1 MSKNAP
7 KYTIQFLANV
17 PGASS
22 LALRSICKEGQSYHD
37 AVASLGAAPSL
48 IYGWAAGRDDIPSGS
63 IAYHPIF
70 GNIVYGYHWYY
81 PSTMELM
88 DNLKAAEA
96 NEAIAAHIIHID
108 SCGGEAFGL
117 HEAFELIR
125 SLKKPCYA
133 VVESCAASAAYYLA
147 AGCKKIFTT
156 SKFSKVGSIGVMV
169 VYVDDSEYY
178 ESNGIKIKEL
188 YSNYS
193 PLKNEDSRKLEAG
206 ETKEFIEKYLDPL
219 AKTFI
224 EDVRSARKKIE
235 EGSDALKG
243 EIYLAEEAETIG
255 LTDGVKSFDDTVD
268 KLVEKTAPAPEVPE
282 APSRDINQLFN

>member
-1 MSKNAP
+1 MPKPAP
-7 KYTIQFLANV
+7 KYNIQFLVNV

-22 LALRSICKEGQSYHD
+22 LALQSICKEGQSYHD
-37 AVASLGAAPSL
+37 AIAELGAAPAL
-48 IYGWAAGRDDIPSGS
+48 VYGWDMDRENLPSGS

-70 GNIVYGYHWYY
+70 GDICYGYSWWRA
-81 PSTMELM
+81 STMELM

-96 NEAIAAHIIHID
+96 NDAIAAHIIHID
-108 SCGGEAFGL
+108 SRGGEAFGL

-147 AGCKKIFTT
+147 AGCDKIYTT

-169 VYVDDSEYY
+169 VYVDDQEYY
-178 ESNGIKIKEL
+178 DKLGIKVQEL

-224 EDVRSARKKIE
+224 EDVQTARKKIE
-235 EGSDALKG
+235 DGSDALKG
-243 EIYLAEEAETIG
+243 ELYLAEEGQAVG
-255 LTDGVKSFDDTVD
+255 LTDGVKSFDDTVL
-268 KLVEKTAPAPEVPE
+268 KLAEKTAPAPAPE
-282 APSRDINQLFN
+282 APSRDINTLF

>member
-1 MSKNAP
+1 MSKP
-7 KYTIQFLANV
+7 TTKHIIQFLADV

-22 LALRSICKEGQSYHD
+22 LALRTICKEGQNYHD
-37 AVASLGAAPSL
+37 AIAEMSAALSLV
-48 IYGWAAGRDDIPSGS
+48 YGWRRDDIPAGS

-70 GNIVYGYHWYY
+70 GDIVYGHHWRFA
-81 PSTMELM
+81 STMELM

-108 SCGGEAFGL
+108 SRGGEAFGL

-147 AGCKKIFTT
+147 AGCSKIYTT

-169 VYVDDSEYY
+169 VYVDDQEYFDKL
-178 ESNGIKIKEL
+178 GIKIKEL

-193 PLKNEDSRKLEAG
+193 PLKNEVARKLKAG
-206 ETKEFIEKYLDPL
+206 ETKEFIEKFLDPL
-219 AKTFI
+219 AKAFI
-224 EDVRSARKKIE
+224 EDVQLSRKKIADD
-235 EGSDALKG
+235 SDALKG
-243 EIYLAEEAETIG
+243 EIYLAEDSQSVG
-255 LTDGVKSFDDTVD
+255 LTDGVKSLDDAV
-268 KLVEKTAPAPEVPE
+268 LRLAEKTAPTPE
-282 APSRDINQLFN
+282 APSRNINSLF

>member
-1 MSKNAP
+1 MPNPSP
-7 KYTIQFLANV
+7 KYNIQFLANV

-37 AVASLGAAPSL
+37 AIVELGAAPAL
-48 IYGWAAGRDDIPSGS
+48 VYGWQMDRENIPSGS

-70 GNIVYGYHWYY
+70 GDIVYGYSWWYA
-81 PSTMELM
+81 STMELM

-108 SCGGEAFGL
+108 SRGGEAFGL

-125 SLKKPCYA
+125 SLKKPVYA

-147 AGCKKIFTT
+147 AGCDKIFTT

-169 VYVDDSEYY
+169 VYVDDQEYY
-178 ESNGIKIKEL
+178 DKYGIKIKEL

-193 PLKNEDSRKLEAG
+193 PLKNEDARKLEAG
-206 ETKEFIEKYLDPL
+206 ETEEFIKKYLDPL

-224 EDVRSARKKIE
+224 EDVQSARKKIE
-235 EGSDALKG
+235 DGSDALKG
-243 EIYLAEEAETIG
+243 EIYLAEEAEPIG
-255 LTDGVKSFDDTVD
+255 LTDGVKSFDDALE
-268 KLVEKTAPAPEVPE
+268 KLAKKTEPTPATEP
-282 APSRDINQLFN
+282 PSKNINSLF